1 MVSSSSLGLVIGLAD
16 REGERRPAEGER
28 ERRPRGEGDLLGDLD
43 LAGERLGDLDLP
55 PLLSSQALLLE
66 AGGRLAH

>member
-1 MVSSSSLGLVIGLAD
+1 MVSSSVVLATGLAD

-43 LAGERLGDLDLP
+43 LPGERLGDLDRP
-55 PLLSSQALLLE
+55 PLLSSHDLLLA